1 MYTGFV
7 GTLKNITLSAD
18 ADLIEKAR
26 ARARKQKKALVR
38 ALQGEL
44 RQDRRAPKRQWGR
57 TARSPSTR
65 RAKPISYA
73 LTLAAAGT
81 VHSDFTDLSSDKY
94 KHVAAA
100 TGSLEK

>member
-1 MYTGFV
+1 V
-7 GTLKNITLSAD
+7 ANVKKILSEAKG
-18 ADLIEKAR
+18 LSR
-26 ARARKQKKALVR
+26 QQKKALVR

-44 RQDRRAPKRQWGR
+44 RQERRAPKRQSGR

-94 KHVAAA
+94 KHVAVAVA
-100 TGSLEK
+100 GPAVE